1 MQHLQEDG
9 SYNQLYPKVDSY
21 SKNETLTNNTSQ
33 MFRIDNGTPEDVF
46 KWLRKYNQH
55 EWKRSNFSIQQNIKL
70 SSLAKTFVS
79 THSEIYYSKEILVE
93 NNNYTRLKNPLFLD
107 SNVDVIVKTL
117 AEQAPCYI
125 QYFWGNEDTLASTTD
140 AIYYIPNGA
149 TYGTDTN
156 TTLQYHLGSEE
167 DHWWLNNDVSI
178 PVQLVTGALNEQK
191 NIEWLYNSDENFYP
205 KTFTTKDETLSLI
218 LNNEQTYSIIG
229 LSKITYSDTCSFNNP
244 DIQLGDSTAI
254 NISSVDTNVNAIKNK
269 YVHFTAKYVP
279 SLLAKRVFFI
289 PDKGQNLIANI
300 NSSFHFE
307 GQIVDF
313 TRKQQEYY
321 TLEYKGIPFE
331 NLKELT
337 V

>member
-9 SYNQLYPKVDSY
+9 SYNQLYPKSDSY

-55 EWKRSNFSIQQNIKL
+55 EWKKVNVSMGSILNLSNLSGRFS
-70 SSLAKTFVS
+70 
-79 THSEIYYSKEILVE
+79 SEKGQIYYSKEIVVE
-93 NNNYTRLKNPLFLD
+93 SDSYIRLKNPLFLD
-107 SNVDVIVKTL
+107 GAVKDVSKQIV
-117 AEQAPCYI
+117 EQAPCYI
-125 QYFWGNEDTLASTTD
+125 QYFWKDDGGGLTGVSS
-140 AIYYIPNGA
+140 AIYYIPERA
-149 TYGTDTN
+149 TWGESTSDTIYYYHPSNSDYNDTWSLEEGVQYVQGKLENQKGT
-156 TTLQYHLGSEE
+156 
-167 DHWWLNNDVSI
+167 
-178 PVQLVTGALNEQK
+178 
-191 NIEWLYNSDENFYP
+191 EWLFSSNESAYP
-205 KTFTTKDETLSLI
+205 KTYTTEDASLSLI
-218 LNNEQTYSIIG
+218 LNENQTYSISG

-244 DIQLGDSTAI
+244 DIWLGDSTAI
-254 NISSVDTNVNAIKNK
+254 DISSRDTNVNAIKNK
-269 YVHFTAKYVP
+269 YVHFTTKYST

-289 PDKGQNLIANI
+289 PDKGQDLIANI